1 MAVLDP
7 FAFAQH
13 SALELWLYR
22 PSYKSYLTFCSFV
35 RLDTTRV
42 TSGGRWRNYRARPAH
57 GPGGRQW
64 NYCAG
69 GSTYPW
75 RSGWQSAAPLPT
87 PPPPSWPPDRGN
99 DSAQRCR
106 PLDGETPPRR
116 PPPNT
121 LPPGRPVEF
130 SSRLSGTAAPRSSS
144 HAHSAAA
151 CRFFECRLPISREP
165 ATCQPPLGSVLSI
178 WERRISPGGK
188 HLAHNRT

>member
-22 PSYKSYLTFCSFV
+22 PSYQSYLTFCSFV

-69 GSTYPW
+69 GSTCPW

-116 PPPNT
+116 PT
-121 LPPGRPVEF
+121 HCRRAGRWNFPAVSPERRHPAHLRTRIQRRLVDF
-130 SSRLSGTAAPRSSS
+130 SSVGCRSPESRPPVS
-144 HAHSAAA
+144 RRSAL
-151 CRFFECRLPISREP
+151 C
-165 ATCQPPLGSVLSI
+165 
-178 WERRISPGGK
+178 
-188 HLAHNRT
+188 